1 MKADPDRLSRWLGG
15 VSLVVVCFLP
25 PVLLAVAAP
34 SSALTWNSGP
44 WTFSYGG
51 MLSALPGLA
60 SVLLLAPL
68 VSYRR
73 RDAFMMLIPGW
84 NVYLAWLIG
93 ARAGELGA
101 RRGLVDNGH
110 NAYPARP
117 AQRA

>member
-1 MKADPDRLSRWLGG
+1 MKADVDRLWRWLGG
-15 VSLVVVCFLP
+15 ISLVVVCFLP

-44 WTFSYGG
+44 WTINYGG

-60 SVLLLAPL
+60 SVLLLAPS

-73 RDAFMMLIPGW
+73 RDVLMMLIPGW
-84 NVYLAWLIG
+84 NVYLAWIIG

-101 RRGLVDNGH
+101 RRGLYMSSGT
-110 NAYPARP
+110 
-117 AQRA
+117 